1 MIPAITIPSREGI
14 MLGDALRALW
24 IVASFVAVFIWFPSR
39 LWSHNHNRGLVISI
53 AGGWVRMALCAT
65 IAVVLLTML
74 KVFTAITVIFLLA
87 AAFVLTWLR
96 QHEWGLQ
103 KSVAGLQRQVLAQIR
118 KLETRFLGLRLVAQ
132 GRRGKSFPQARLFYA
147 WAKSLR
153 HKEFFVAGLMTVV
166 GLTGILYW
174 GDALRELR
182 FTWPDQY
189 VVLLHARES
198 MLNIVPGGR
207 PMVFPALLAIT
218 SMISGSDPLQ
228 TTRFLCPVVACL
240 AVLCLGLLVGMC
252 SRVAV
257 PSLIAMYCWGGAA
270 FPPAGSV
277 STVATTGMQKLYAA
291 LCGNSPAATRATTEF
306 QLGLSFL
313 FLGLVFLA
321 DWHGNRRRDSLID
334 FVCCLLLVGM
344 VSQLLLLV
352 FAILGAA
359 SLLRPAILLPSFS
372 LLGCGLAISAVLWP
386 RPLTD
391 DASMIVPAA
400 MAAGLGWLV
409 AATVRL
415 LRFGTG
421 AEPAALMTFAL
432 IAVFWLPPHRPAQ
445 QPLEYE
451 SVVRQTQELAEKF
464 PRQKW
469 LLVAPVE
476 QLPETLGLGGY
487 KDLANFVAEYQAQVE
502 TPEFRFPEPQE
513 DLFIYVEKTPFQIF
527 SREPS
532 FVSFSVLTDITYRNY
547 RSPAGR
553 ASLESAALQLCE
565 SYRRHHSDADIY
577 FEDDSLR
584 IYHIHQ
590 QAAMNAKA
598 GTSHRGEEK

>member
-1 MIPAITIPSREGI
+1 

-24 IVASFVAVFIWFPSR
+24 IVVSFLAIFFWFPSR
-39 LWSHNHNRGLVISI
+39 LGSPNHKRGWVLAI

-65 IAVVLLTML
+65 IAVVLLPMV
-74 KVFTAITVIFLLA
+74 KVLTAITVIFLLA
-87 AAFVLTWLR
+87 VAFVGTWLH

-103 KSVAGLQRQVLAQIR
+103 KGVASLQRLVLAGVR
-118 KLETRFLGLRLVAQ
+118 GLENRFLSLRLVAQ
-132 GRRGKSFPQARLFYA
+132 GRRGHGKSFLKAQFFYG

-153 HKEFFVAGLMTVV
+153 HKEFFVAGFLTVV
-166 GLTGILYW
+166 GLTGLLYW

-189 VVLLHARES
+189 VALLHARES

-207 PMVFPALLAIT
+207 PIVFPALLAIT
-218 SMISGSDPLQ
+218 SLLSGSDPLQ
-228 TTRFLCPVVACL
+228 TTRFLCPLVACL
-240 AVLCLGLLVGMC
+240 AVLCLGLLVRM
-252 SRVAV
+252 SSHAAA
-257 PSLIAMYCWGGAA
+257 PSLIAMYCFGGAA
-270 FPPAGSV
+270 LPPASDG
-277 STVATTGMQKLYAA
+277 STVATTGMQKLYAT
-291 LCGNSPAATRATTEF
+291 LWGNSAAATRATTEF

-313 FLGLVFLA
+313 LLGLVFLA
-321 DWHGNRRRDSLID
+321 DWYGNRRRDSLLD
-334 FVCCLLLVGM
+334 FLCCLLLVGM

-359 SLLRPAILLPSFS
+359 FLLWPAILLPSFS
-372 LLGCGLAISAVLWP
+372 LLGCGLAISAVVWP
-386 RPLTD
+386 HPLTD
-391 DASMIVPAA
+391 DASMILPAA
-400 MAAGLGWLV
+400 TAAGLGWLV

-415 LRFGTG
+415 LRLATG
-421 AEPAALMTFAL
+421 ALAEPAALVTFAL
-432 IAVFWLPPHRPAQ
+432 IAVFWLPPHRPVK

-451 SVVRQTQELAEKF
+451 SVVRETQELAEKF

-476 QLPETLGLGGY
+476 QLPETLGWGVY
-487 KDLANFVAEYQAQVE
+487 KDLASFVEEYQGQVE
-502 TPEFRFPEPQE
+502 DPAFRFPEPQE
-513 DLFIYVEKTPFQIF
+513 DLFIYVEKMPFQVF

-532 FVSFSVLTDITYRNY
+532 FVSFSVLTDITYRHY

-553 ASLESAALQLCE
+553 ASLESAAMQLCE
-565 SYRRHHSDADIY
+565 SYRRHHSDVDIY
-577 FEDDSLR
+577 FEDDNLR

-598 GTSHRGEEK
+598 ATSHSGGEK